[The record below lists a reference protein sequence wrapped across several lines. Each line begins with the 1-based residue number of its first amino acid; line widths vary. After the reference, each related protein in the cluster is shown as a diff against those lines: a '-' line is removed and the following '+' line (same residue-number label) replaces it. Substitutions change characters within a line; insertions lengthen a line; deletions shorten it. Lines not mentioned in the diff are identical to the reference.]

1 MVSISLIN
9 PLYHQQSFNAAEK
22 VKSMSLFIPVS
33 AGELLDKL
41 TILLIKKERIADS
54 RKLKNIGREL
64 GQLESVYQEQITQS
78 DELDALISALRL
90 VNERLWDIED
100 EIRSCERNKAFG
112 NTFVELARSVYRTN
126 DRRAELKYQ
135 INGLLGSE
143 LVEEKSYEAY

>member
-1 MVSISLIN
+1 
-9 PLYHQQSFNAAEK
+9 
-22 VKSMSLFIPVS
+22 MSLLIPVS

-41 TILLIKKERIADS
+41 TILLIKKERIAES
-54 RKLKNIGREL
+54 RKLENISREL
-64 GQLESVYQEQITQS
+64 GQLESVYQERIKQS
-78 DELDALISALRL
+78 VELEALISELRH

-100 EIRSCERNKAFG
+100 EIRSCERDKAFG

-143 LVEEKSYEAY
+143 LVEEKSYEVY

>member
-1 MVSISLIN
+1 
-9 PLYHQQSFNAAEK
+9 
-22 VKSMSLFIPVS
+22 MSLLIPVS

-41 TILLIKKERIADS
+41 TILLIKKERITES
-54 RKLKNIGREL
+54 RKRENISREL
-64 GQLESVYQEQITQS
+64 GQLESVYQERIKQS
-78 DELDALISALRL
+78 VELDVLISELRL

-100 EIRSCERNKAFG
+100 EIRSCERDRDFG
-112 NTFVELARSVYRTN
+112 NTFVELARSVYITN

>member
-1 MVSISLIN
+1 
-9 PLYHQQSFNAAEK
+9 
-22 VKSMSLFIPVS
+22 MSLLIPVS

-41 TILLIKKERIADS
+41 TILLIKKERITES
-54 RKLKNIGREL
+54 RKLENISREL
-64 GQLESVYQEQITQS
+64 GQLESVYQERIKQS
-78 DELDALISALRL
+78 VELEALISELRH

-100 EIRSCERNKAFG
+100 EIRSCERDKAFG

-143 LVEEKSYEAY
+143 LVEEKSYEVY